1 MSVVDQA
8 SAVDE
13 PAAPVPVTPS
23 GRTRWERPA
32 LAGLLLASAAL
43 HLWGLSASGWA
54 NSFYAAAV
62 QAGSVS
68 WRSFFFVAA
77 DAGNSIS
84 IDKTPLSIWVMA
96 LSARLFGMS
105 SWSMLAPQ
113 AVMGV
118 AATAL
123 VYATVRRWFTP
134 AAALI
139 AGAVLALTPVAVLMF
154 RFNNPDALLT
164 LLLIAAVYAVVR
176 ALEQAST
183 RWVLLGGVLVG
194 LAFSTKMLQAFLVV
208 PALVSVYLVCAP
220 NSVRRRLF
228 QLLGA
233 FAAMVVTGGWWV
245 AAVELTPASARPYVG
260 GSEHNSVLELIL
272 GFNGLGRLSGNEAGG
287 PGGAPGPGGGAG
299 GGMWGATGPLRMFQA
314 GSGGQV
320 SWLLPAALVLLLA
333 GLWLRGRA
341 PRTDRVRAAYL
352 LWGGYL
358 LVHLTVFSFMAGIY
372 HDYYTIT
379 LAPAIAA
386 LVGMGVTDLWRI
398 VDPTRRGHVAEVLLG
413 LLLAGTVSWA
423 WVLWGRS
430 PQFQPG
436 VRAAVIFFGLLLAVA
451 LAYVTWLRTRFGR
464 RVVAAVVG
472 SSLLAALA
480 GPAAYAL
487 QTVSTGHRG
496 SIPTAG
502 PAVAGAGGPS
512 ARGGGGGPAA
522 GGLPGMPPGGTP
534 GGDGAARGPQA
545 ETVDAA
551 LVAALRQDA
560 SSFTWVAAAIG
571 SQAAAGPQ
579 LATGLP
585 VMSIGGF
592 GGNDPSPTLAAFQQD
607 VARHRIHYFISG
619 GPAGFGGGPGGFGGG
634 PAGRGGGPSSEISAW
649 VQATFTATTIGS
661 VTVYDLTRPS

>member
-1 MSVVDQA
+1 MSLVDQA
-8 SAVDE
+8 AAVDE
-13 PAAPVPVTPS
+13 PAAPLPPS
-23 GRTRWERPA
+23 SPGRTRWERPA
-32 LAGLLLASAAL
+32 LAGLLLGASVL

-84 IDKTPLSIWVMA
+84 IDKTPLSLWVMA
-96 LSARLFGMS
+96 LSARLFGMN

-118 AATAL
+118 ASTAL

-134 AAALI
+134 AAALL
-139 AGAVLALTPVAVLMF
+139 AGAVMALTPVAVVMF

-164 LLLIAAVYAVVR
+164 LLLIGSVYAIVR

-194 LAFSTKMLQAFLVV
+194 LAFLTKMLQAFLVL
-208 PALVSVYLVCAP
+208 PALVLVYLVCAP
-220 NSVRRRLF
+220 TSMRRRLV

-233 FAAMVVTGGWWV
+233 FAAMVVAGGWWV
-245 AAVELTPASARPYVG
+245 AAIELIPASARPYVG
-260 GSEHNSVLELIL
+260 GSEHNSLLELVF
-272 GFNGLGRLSGNEAGG
+272 GFNGLGRLNGDEAGG
-287 PGGAPGPGGGAG
+287 PGGMPGGGGGPG
-299 GGMWGATGPLRMFQA
+299 GGMWGATGALRMFQS

-320 SWLLPAALVLLLA
+320 SWLLPAALVLLVA
-333 GLWLRGRA
+333 GLWLRGRS
-341 PRTDRVRAAYL
+341 PRTDRLRAAYL

-358 LVHLTVFSFMAGIY
+358 LVHLVVFSFMAGIY

-379 LAPAIAA
+379 LAPGIAA

-398 VDPTRRGHVAEVLLG
+398 VDPTRRGELAAVLLAVI
-413 LLLAGTVSWA
+413 LAGTVTWA

-430 PQFQPG
+430 PQFYP
-436 VRAAVIFFGLLLAVA
+436 VARAAVIFFGLLLAVA
-451 LAYVTWLRTRFGR
+451 VAAMAWLRTRFGR
-464 RVVAAVVG
+464 RVAAVVVG
-472 SSLLAALA
+472 ASVLAALA
-480 GPAAYAL
+480 GPAAYSL

-502 PAVAGAGGPS
+502 PPVAGASGPF
-512 ARGGGGGPAA
+512 ARGG
-522 GGLPGMPPGGTP
+522 PGGAARPGPP
-534 GGDGAARGPQA
+534 GGDGLQT

-560 SSFTWVAAAIG
+560 SSFTWVAAAVG

-592 GGNDPSPTLAAFQQD
+592 GGNDPSPTLAAFQEQ
-607 VARHRIHYFISG
+607 VAQKRIHYFISG
-619 GPAGFGGGPGGFGGG
+619 GGGPGGGGPGGGGG
-634 PAGRGGGPSSEISAW
+634 RSGPGGSASSQISAW
-649 VQATFTATTIGS
+649 VQATFPAARIGS
-661 VTVYDLTRPS
+661 VTVHDLTRAAS